1 LSSVFVQNPVEV
13 TVSLATQATEVESFG
28 VPLFI
33 VPHNVYSDTRKPY
46 LTLKHL
52 NKLKKIRQLR
62 YREKQQQLKNI
73 ELVYG
78 NKEEV

>member
-1 LSSVFVQNPVEV
+1 MRSLILETFINNEMSTYDPNSDVQR
-13 TVSLATQATEVESFG
+13 QSF
-28 VPLFI
+28 L
-33 VPHNVYSDTRKPY
+33 SDTRKPY

-62 YREKQQQLKNI
+62 SKEKQQQLKNI